1 MRYYHSWILDYDM
14 IRLYLIGIVFMKIY
28 LGTPRG
34 FCAGVVRAIEIVE
47 KAIHRFGAPIYIKH
61 EIVHNKY
68 VVEALGNKGA
78 VTVENVEDIPEG
90 STVIFSAHGSPPSD
104 FDMAVQRNLKVI
116 DATCPLV
123 TKVHNEAKRYRSQGR
138 RVVYVGHAGHQE
150 TKGTMGQMPMHL
162 IDDENGSEIPNWD
175 IETPIAVLT
184 QTTLSKDDTEKS
196 VKKIRDKF
204 GDVLIRNDICYATTN
219 RQEAVKR
226 MCKLVDLI
234 LVIGSENS
242 SNCKR
247 LTEVARA
254 RNVTSYRI
262 SSPKDI
268 LDEWITGI
276 DKIGITSGAS
286 TPEDLVNGVISKLKP
301 DEIEIMQGP
310 KEDFVFVMPPELR

>member
-1 MRYYHSWILDYDM
+1 
-14 IRLYLIGIVFMKIY
+14 MKVY

-47 KAIHRFGAPIYIKH
+47 NAIEKFGAPIYIKH

-68 VVEALGNKGA
+68 VVQALGRKGA
-78 VTVENVEDIPEG
+78 ITVEDVDEIPNG
-90 STVIFSAHGSPPSD
+90 SSVIFSAHGSPPSD
-104 FDMAVQRNLKVI
+104 FDIAKQRNLRVI

-123 TKVHNEAKRYRSQGR
+123 TKVHNEAKKYRSEGR
-138 RVVYVGHAGHQE
+138 KVVYVGHAGHQE

-162 IDDENGSEIPNWD
+162 LDDENSSEIPDWD
-175 IETPIAVLT
+175 KSSPIAVLT
-184 QTTLSKDDTEKS
+184 QTTLSKDDTDKS
-196 VKKIRDKF
+196 VKIIKNKF
-204 GDVLIRNDICYATTN
+204 DNVVIRNDICYATTN
-219 RQEAVKR
+219 RQDAVKR

-254 RNVTSYRI
+254 RNIESYRI
-262 SSPKDI
+262 GSAEEI
-268 LDEWITGI
+268 LDEWIVGV

-286 TPEDLVNGVISKLKP
+286 TPEDLVNEVVDKLKP
-301 DEIEIMQGP
+301 DDIEIMKGP

>member
-1 MRYYHSWILDYDM
+1 
-14 IRLYLIGIVFMKIY
+14 MKVY

-47 KAIHRFGAPIYIKH
+47 NAIEKFGAPIYIKH

-68 VVEALGNKGA
+68 VVQALGRKGA
-78 VTVENVEDIPEG
+78 ITVEDVDDIPNG
-90 STVIFSAHGSPPSD
+90 SSVIFSAHGSPPSD
-104 FDMAVQRNLKVI
+104 FDIAKQRDLRVI

-123 TKVHNEAKRYRSQGR
+123 TKVHNEAKKYKSEGR

-162 IDDENGSEIPNWD
+162 LDDENSSEIPDWD
-175 IETPIAVLT
+175 KSSPIAVLT
-184 QTTLSKDDTEKS
+184 QTTLSKDDTDKS
-196 VKKIRDKF
+196 VKIIKNKF
-204 GDVLIRNDICYATTN
+204 DDVVIRNDICYATTN
-219 RQEAVKR
+219 RQDAVKR

-254 RNVTSYRI
+254 RNIESYRI
-262 SSPKDI
+262 GSAEEI
-268 LDEWITGI
+268 LDEWIVGV

-286 TPEDLVNGVISKLKP
+286 TPEDLVNEVVAKLKP
-301 DEIEIMQGP
+301 DDIEIMKGP

>member
-1 MRYYHSWILDYDM
+1 
-14 IRLYLIGIVFMKIY
+14 MKVY

-47 KAIHRFGAPIYIKH
+47 NAIEKFGAPIYIKH

-68 VVEALGNKGA
+68 VVQALGRKGA
-78 VTVENVEDIPEG
+78 ITVEDVVQIPNG
-90 STVIFSAHGSPPSD
+90 SSVIFSAHGSPPSD
-104 FDMAVQRNLKVI
+104 FDIAKQRNLRVI

-123 TKVHNEAKRYRSQGR
+123 TKVHNEAKKYRSEGR
-138 RVVYVGHAGHQE
+138 KVVYVGHAGHQE

-162 IDDENGSEIPNWD
+162 LDDENSSEIPDWD
-175 IETPIAVLT
+175 KSSPIAVLT
-184 QTTLSKDDTEKS
+184 QTTLSKDDTDKS
-196 VKKIRDKF
+196 VKIIKNKF
-204 GDVLIRNDICYATTN
+204 DNVVIRNDICYATTN
-219 RQEAVKR
+219 RQDAVKR

-254 RNVTSYRI
+254 RNIESYRI
-262 SSPKDI
+262 GSAEEI
-268 LDEWITGI
+268 LDEWIVGV

-286 TPEDLVNGVISKLKP
+286 TPEDLVNEVVAKLKP
-301 DEIEIMQGP
+301 DDIEIMKGP

>member
-1 MRYYHSWILDYDM
+1 
-14 IRLYLIGIVFMKIY
+14 MKVY

-47 KAIHRFGAPIYIKH
+47 NAIEKFGAPIYIKH

-68 VVEALGNKGA
+68 VVQALGRKGA
-78 VTVENVEDIPEG
+78 ITVEDVDEIPNG
-90 STVIFSAHGSPPSD
+90 SSVIFSAHGSPPSD
-104 FDMAVQRNLKVI
+104 FDIAKQRDLRVI

-123 TKVHNEAKRYRSQGR
+123 TKVHNEAKKYKSDGR

-162 IDDENGSEIPNWD
+162 LDDENSSEIPDWD
-175 IETPIAVLT
+175 KSSPVAVLT
-184 QTTLSKDDTEKS
+184 QTTLSKDDTDKS
-196 VKKIRDKF
+196 VKMIKNKF
-204 GDVLIRNDICYATTN
+204 DDVVIRNDICYATTN
-219 RQEAVKR
+219 RQDAVKR

-254 RNVTSYRI
+254 RNIESYRI
-262 SSPKDI
+262 GSAEEI
-268 LDEWITGI
+268 LDEWIVGV

-286 TPEDLVNGVISKLKP
+286 TPEDLVNEVVAKLKP
-301 DEIEIMQGP
+301 DDIEIMKGP

>member
-1 MRYYHSWILDYDM
+1 
-14 IRLYLIGIVFMKIY
+14 MKVY

-47 KAIHRFGAPIYIKH
+47 NAIEKFGAPIYIKH

-68 VVEALGNKGA
+68 VVQALGRKGA
-78 VTVENVEDIPEG
+78 ITVEDVDEIPNG
-90 STVIFSAHGSPPSD
+90 SSVIFSAHGSPPSD
-104 FDMAVQRNLKVI
+104 FDIAKQRNLKVI

-123 TKVHNEAKRYRSQGR
+123 TKVHNEAKKYRSEGR
-138 RVVYVGHAGHQE
+138 KVVYVGHAGHQE

-162 IDDENGSEIPNWD
+162 LDDENSSEIPDWD
-175 IETPIAVLT
+175 KSSPIAVLT
-184 QTTLSKDDTEKS
+184 QTTLSKDDTDKS
-196 VKKIRDKF
+196 VKIIKNKF
-204 GDVLIRNDICYATTN
+204 DDVVIRNDICYATTN
-219 RQEAVKR
+219 RQDAVKR

-254 RNVTSYRI
+254 RNIESYRI
-262 SSPKDI
+262 GSAEEI
-268 LDEWITGI
+268 LDEWIVGV

-286 TPEDLVNGVISKLKP
+286 TPEDLVNEVVAKLKP
-301 DEIEIMQGP
+301 DDIEIMKGP

>member
-1 MRYYHSWILDYDM
+1 
-14 IRLYLIGIVFMKIY
+14 MKVY

-47 KAIHRFGAPIYIKH
+47 NAIEKFGAPIYIKH

-68 VVEALGNKGA
+68 VVQALGRKGA
-78 VTVENVEDIPEG
+78 ITVEDVDEIPNG
-90 STVIFSAHGSPPSD
+90 SSVIFSAHGSPPSD
-104 FDMAVQRNLKVI
+104 FDIAKQRDLRVI

-123 TKVHNEAKRYRSQGR
+123 TKVHNEAKKYRSEGR
-138 RVVYVGHAGHQE
+138 KVVYVGHAGHQE

-162 IDDENGSEIPNWD
+162 LDDENSSEIPDWD
-175 IETPIAVLT
+175 KSSPIAVLT
-184 QTTLSKDDTEKS
+184 QTTLSKDDTDKS
-196 VKKIRDKF
+196 VGIIKNKF
-204 GDVLIRNDICYATTN
+204 DNVVIRNDICYATTN
-219 RQEAVKR
+219 RQDAVKR

-254 RNVTSYRI
+254 RNIESYRI
-262 SSPKDI
+262 GSAEEI
-268 LDEWITGI
+268 LDEWIVGV

-286 TPEDLVNGVISKLKP
+286 TPEDLVNEVVAKLKP
-301 DEIEIMQGP
+301 DDIEIMKGP

>member
-1 MRYYHSWILDYDM
+1 
-14 IRLYLIGIVFMKIY
+14 MKIY

-47 KAIHRFGAPIYIKH
+47 KAIEQFGAPIYIKH

-78 VTVENVEDIPEG
+78 VTVESVDDIPEG
-90 STVIFSAHGSPPSD
+90 STVIFSAHGSPPTD
-104 FDMAVQRNLKVI
+104 FDIAGQRNLKVI

-123 TKVHNEAKRYRSQGR
+123 TKVHNEAKKYRSQGR
-138 RVVYVGHAGHQE
+138 KVIYVGHAGHQE
-150 TKGTMGQMPMHL
+150 TKGSTGQMPMHL
-162 IDDENGSEIPNWD
+162 LDDENESSEIPNWD
-175 IETPIAVLT
+175 VATPVAVLT

-204 GDVLIRNDICYATTN
+204 GDVVIRNDICYATTN
-219 RQEAVKR
+219 RQEAVKE
-226 MCKLVDLI
+226 MCELVDLI

-254 RNVTSYRI
+254 RNVISYRI
-262 SSPKDI
+262 GSPEEI
-268 LDEWITGI
+268 LDDWIMGI
-276 DKIGITSGAS
+276 DKIGVTSGAS
-286 TPEDLVNGVISKLKP
+286 TPENLVNGVIAKLKP

-310 KEDFVFVMPPELR
+310 KEDFAFVLPPEMR

>member
-1 MRYYHSWILDYDM
+1 
-14 IRLYLIGIVFMKIY
+14 MKVY

-47 KAIHRFGAPIYIKH
+47 NAIEKFGAPIYIKH

-68 VVEALGNKGA
+68 VVQALGRKGA
-78 VTVENVEDIPEG
+78 ITVEDVDEIPNG
-90 STVIFSAHGSPPSD
+90 SSVIFSAHGSPPSD
-104 FDMAVQRNLKVI
+104 FDIAKQRDLRVI

-123 TKVHNEAKRYRSQGR
+123 TKVHNEAKKYSSEGR

-162 IDDENGSEIPNWD
+162 LDDENSSEIPDWD
-175 IETPIAVLT
+175 KSSPIAVLT
-184 QTTLSKDDTEKS
+184 QTTLSKDDTDKS
-196 VKKIRDKF
+196 VKIIKNKF
-204 GDVLIRNDICYATTN
+204 DNVVIRNDICYATTN
-219 RQEAVKR
+219 RQDAVKR

-254 RNVTSYRI
+254 RNIESYRI
-262 SSPKDI
+262 GSAEEI
-268 LDEWITGI
+268 LDEWIVGV

-286 TPEDLVNGVISKLKP
+286 TPEDLVNEVVAKLKP
-301 DEIEIMQGP
+301 DDIEIMKGP

>member
-1 MRYYHSWILDYDM
+1 
-14 IRLYLIGIVFMKIY
+14 MKVY

-47 KAIHRFGAPIYIKH
+47 NAIEKFGAPIYIKH

-68 VVEALGNKGA
+68 VVQALGRKGA
-78 VTVENVEDIPEG
+78 ITVEDVDEIPNG
-90 STVIFSAHGSPPSD
+90 SSVIFSAHGSPPSD
-104 FDMAVQRNLKVI
+104 FDIAKQRNLKVI

-123 TKVHNEAKRYRSQGR
+123 TKVHNEAKKYRSEGR

-162 IDDENGSEIPNWD
+162 LDDENLSEIPDWD
-175 IETPIAVLT
+175 KSSPVAVLT
-184 QTTLSKDDTEKS
+184 QTTLSKDDTDKS
-196 VKKIRDKF
+196 VKMIGNKF
-204 GDVLIRNDICYATTN
+204 DDVVIRNDICYATTN
-219 RQEAVKR
+219 RQDAVKR

-254 RNVTSYRI
+254 RNIESYMI
-262 SSPKDI
+262 GSAEEI
-268 LDEWITGI
+268 LDEWIVGV

-286 TPEDLVNGVISKLKP
+286 TPEDLVNEVVAKLKP
-301 DEIEIMQGP
+301 DDIEIMKGP

>member
-1 MRYYHSWILDYDM
+1 
-14 IRLYLIGIVFMKIY
+14 MKVY

-47 KAIHRFGAPIYIKH
+47 NAIEKFGAPIYIKH

-68 VVEALGNKGA
+68 VVQALGRKGA
-78 VTVENVEDIPEG
+78 ITVEDVDEIPNG
-90 STVIFSAHGSPPSD
+90 SSVIFSAHGSPPSD
-104 FDMAVQRNLKVI
+104 FDIAKQRNLRVI

-123 TKVHNEAKRYRSQGR
+123 TKVHNEAKKYRSEGR
-138 RVVYVGHAGHQE
+138 KVGYVGHAGHQE

-162 IDDENGSEIPNWD
+162 LDDENSSEIPDWD
-175 IETPIAVLT
+175 KSSPIAVLT
-184 QTTLSKDDTEKS
+184 QTTLSKDDTDKS
-196 VKKIRDKF
+196 VKIIKNKF
-204 GDVLIRNDICYATTN
+204 DDVVIRNDICYATTN
-219 RQEAVKR
+219 RQDAVKR

-254 RNVTSYRI
+254 RNIESYRI
-262 SSPKDI
+262 GSAEEI
-268 LDEWITGI
+268 LDEWIVGV

-286 TPEDLVNGVISKLKP
+286 TPEDLVNEVVAKLKP
-301 DEIEIMQGP
+301 DDIEIMKGP

>member
-1 MRYYHSWILDYDM
+1 
-14 IRLYLIGIVFMKIY
+14 MKVY

-47 KAIHRFGAPIYIKH
+47 NAIEKFGAPIYIKH

-68 VVEALGNKGA
+68 VVQALGRKGA
-78 VTVENVEDIPEG
+78 ITVEDVDDIPNG
-90 STVIFSAHGSPPSD
+90 SSVIFSAHGSPPSD
-104 FDMAVQRNLKVI
+104 FDIAKQRDLRVI

-123 TKVHNEAKRYRSQGR
+123 TKVHNEAKKYRSEGR
-138 RVVYVGHAGHQE
+138 KVVYVGHAGHQE

-162 IDDENGSEIPNWD
+162 LDDENSSEIPDWD
-175 IETPIAVLT
+175 KSSPIAVLT
-184 QTTLSKDDTEKS
+184 QTTLSKDDTDKS
-196 VKKIRDKF
+196 VKIIKNKF
-204 GDVLIRNDICYATTN
+204 DDVVIRNDICYATTN
-219 RQEAVKR
+219 RQDAVKR

-254 RNVTSYRI
+254 RNIESYRI
-262 SSPKDI
+262 GSAEEI
-268 LDEWITGI
+268 LDEWIVGV

-286 TPEDLVNGVISKLKP
+286 TPEDLVNEVVDKLKP
-301 DEIEIMQGP
+301 DDIEIMKGP

>member
-1 MRYYHSWILDYDM
+1 
-14 IRLYLIGIVFMKIY
+14 MKVY

-47 KAIHRFGAPIYIKH
+47 NAIEKFGAPIYIKH

-68 VVEALGNKGA
+68 VVQALGRKGA
-78 VTVENVEDIPEG
+78 ITVEDVDEIPNG
-90 STVIFSAHGSPPSD
+90 SSVIFSAHGSPPSD
-104 FDMAVQRNLKVI
+104 FDIAKQRDLRVI

-123 TKVHNEAKRYRSQGR
+123 TKVHNEAKKYKSEGR

-162 IDDENGSEIPNWD
+162 LDDENSSEIPDWD
-175 IETPIAVLT
+175 KSSPIAVLT
-184 QTTLSKDDTEKS
+184 QTTLSKDDTDKS
-196 VKKIRDKF
+196 VKIIKNKF
-204 GDVLIRNDICYATTN
+204 DNVVIRNDICYATTN
-219 RQEAVKR
+219 RQDAVKR

-254 RNVTSYRI
+254 RNIESYRI
-262 SSPKDI
+262 GSAEEI
-268 LDEWITGI
+268 LDEWIVGV

-286 TPEDLVNGVISKLKP
+286 TPEDLVNEVVDKLKP
-301 DEIEIMQGP
+301 DDIEIMKGP

>member
-1 MRYYHSWILDYDM
+1 
-14 IRLYLIGIVFMKIY
+14 MKIY

-47 KAIHRFGAPIYIKH
+47 KAIEQFGAPIYIKH

-78 VTVENVEDIPEG
+78 VTVENVDDIPEG
-90 STVIFSAHGSPPSD
+90 STVIFSAHGSPPTD
-104 FDMAVQRNLKVI
+104 FDIAGQRNLKVI

-123 TKVHNEAKRYRSQGR
+123 TKVHNEAKKYRSQGR
-138 RVVYVGHAGHQE
+138 KVIYVGHAGHQE
-150 TKGTMGQMPMHL
+150 TKGSTGQMPMHL
-162 IDDENGSEIPNWD
+162 LDDENESSEIPNWD
-175 IETPIAVLT
+175 VATPVAVLT

-204 GDVLIRNDICYATTN
+204 GDVVIRNDICYATTN
-219 RQEAVKR
+219 RQEAVKE
-226 MCKLVDLI
+226 MCELVDLI

-254 RNVTSYRI
+254 RNVISYRI
-262 SSPKDI
+262 GSPEEI
-268 LDEWITGI
+268 LDDWIMGI
-276 DKIGITSGAS
+276 DKIGVTSGAS
-286 TPEDLVNGVISKLKP
+286 TPENLVNGVIAKLKP

-310 KEDFVFVMPPELR
+310 KEDFAFVLPPEMR

>member
-1 MRYYHSWILDYDM
+1 
-14 IRLYLIGIVFMKIY
+14 MKVY

-47 KAIHRFGAPIYIKH
+47 NAIEKFGAPIYIKH

-68 VVEALGNKGA
+68 VVQALGRKGA
-78 VTVENVEDIPEG
+78 ITVEDVDEIPNG
-90 STVIFSAHGSPPSD
+90 SSVIFSAHGSPPSD
-104 FDMAVQRNLKVI
+104 FDIAKQRNLKVI

-123 TKVHNEAKRYRSQGR
+123 TKVHNEAKKYRSEGR
-138 RVVYVGHAGHQE
+138 KVVYVGHAGHQE

-162 IDDENGSEIPNWD
+162 LDDENSSEIPDWD
-175 IETPIAVLT
+175 KSSPIAVLT
-184 QTTLSKDDTEKS
+184 QTTLSKDDTDKS
-196 VKKIRDKF
+196 VKIIKNKF
-204 GDVLIRNDICYATTN
+204 DDVVIRNDICYATTN
-219 RQEAVKR
+219 RQDAVKR

-254 RNVTSYRI
+254 RNIESYRI
-262 SSPKDI
+262 GSAEEI
-268 LDEWITGI
+268 LDEWIVGV

-286 TPEDLVNGVISKLKP
+286 TPEDLVNEVVAKLKP
-301 DEIEIMQGP
+301 DDIEIMKGP
-310 KEDFVFVMPPELR
+310 KEDFVFVMPPELK

>member
-1 MRYYHSWILDYDM
+1 
-14 IRLYLIGIVFMKIY
+14 MKVY

-47 KAIHRFGAPIYIKH
+47 NAIEKFGAPIYIKH

-68 VVEALGNKGA
+68 VVQALGRKGA
-78 VTVENVEDIPEG
+78 ITVEDVDEIPNG
-90 STVIFSAHGSPPSD
+90 SSVIFSAHGSPPSD
-104 FDMAVQRNLKVI
+104 FDIAKQRNLRVI

-123 TKVHNEAKRYRSQGR
+123 TKVHNEAKKYRSEGR

-162 IDDENGSEIPNWD
+162 LDDENLSEIPDWD
-175 IETPIAVLT
+175 KSSPVAVLT
-184 QTTLSKDDTEKS
+184 QTTLSKDDTDKS
-196 VKKIRDKF
+196 VKIIKNKF
-204 GDVLIRNDICYATTN
+204 DDVLIRNDICYATTN
-219 RQEAVKR
+219 RQDAVKR

-254 RNVTSYRI
+254 RNIESYMI
-262 SSPKDI
+262 GSAEEI
-268 LDEWITGI
+268 LDEWIVGV

-286 TPEDLVNGVISKLKP
+286 TPEDLVNEVVDKLKP
-301 DEIEIMQGP
+301 DDIEIMKGP

>member
-1 MRYYHSWILDYDM
+1 
-14 IRLYLIGIVFMKIY
+14 MKVY

-47 KAIHRFGAPIYIKH
+47 NAIEKFGAPIYIKH

-68 VVEALGNKGA
+68 VVQALGRKGA
-78 VTVENVEDIPEG
+78 ITVEDVDDIPNG
-90 STVIFSAHGSPPSD
+90 SSVIFSAHGSPPSD
-104 FDMAVQRNLKVI
+104 FDIAKQRNLRVI

-123 TKVHNEAKRYRSQGR
+123 TKVHNEAKKYRSEGR
-138 RVVYVGHAGHQE
+138 KVVYVGHAGHQE

-162 IDDENGSEIPNWD
+162 LDDENSSEIPDWD
-175 IETPIAVLT
+175 KSSPIAVLT
-184 QTTLSKDDTEKS
+184 QTTLSKDDTDKS
-196 VKKIRDKF
+196 VKIIKNKF
-204 GDVLIRNDICYATTN
+204 DDVVIRNDICYATTN
-219 RQEAVKR
+219 RQDAVKR

-254 RNVTSYRI
+254 RNIESYRI
-262 SSPKDI
+262 GSAEEI
-268 LDEWITGI
+268 LDEWIVGV

-286 TPEDLVNGVISKLKP
+286 TPEDLVNEVVDKLKP
-301 DEIEIMQGP
+301 DDIEIMKGP

>member
-1 MRYYHSWILDYDM
+1 
-14 IRLYLIGIVFMKIY
+14 MKVY

-47 KAIHRFGAPIYIKH
+47 NAIEKFGAPIYIKH

-68 VVEALGNKGA
+68 VVQALGRKGA
-78 VTVENVEDIPEG
+78 ITVEDVDEIPNG
-90 STVIFSAHGSPPSD
+90 SSVIFSAHGSPPSD
-104 FDMAVQRNLKVI
+104 FDIAKQRNLRVI

-123 TKVHNEAKRYRSQGR
+123 TKVHNEAKKYRSEGR

-162 IDDENGSEIPNWD
+162 LDDENSSEIPDWD
-175 IETPIAVLT
+175 KSSPIAVLT
-184 QTTLSKDDTEKS
+184 QTTLSKDDTDKS
-196 VKKIRDKF
+196 VKMIRNKF
-204 GDVLIRNDICYATTN
+204 DDVVIRNDICYATTN
-219 RQEAVKR
+219 RQDAVKR

-254 RNVTSYRI
+254 RNIESYRI
-262 SSPKDI
+262 GSAEEI
-268 LDEWITGI
+268 LDEWIVGV

-286 TPEDLVNGVISKLKP
+286 TPEDLVNEVVAKLKP
-301 DEIEIMQGP
+301 DDIEIMKGP

>member
-1 MRYYHSWILDYDM
+1 
-14 IRLYLIGIVFMKIY
+14 MKVY

-47 KAIHRFGAPIYIKH
+47 NAIEKFGAPIYIKH

-68 VVEALGNKGA
+68 VVQALGRKGA
-78 VTVENVEDIPEG
+78 ITVEDVDEIPNG
-90 STVIFSAHGSPPSD
+90 SSVIFSAHGSPPSD
-104 FDMAVQRNLKVI
+104 FDIAKQRNLRVI

-123 TKVHNEAKRYRSQGR
+123 TKVHNEAKKYRSEGR
-138 RVVYVGHAGHQE
+138 KVVYVGHAGHQE

-162 IDDENGSEIPNWD
+162 LDDENLSEIPDWD
-175 IETPIAVLT
+175 KASPVAVLT
-184 QTTLSKDDTEKS
+184 QTTLSKDDTDKS
-196 VKKIRDKF
+196 VGIIKNKF
-204 GDVLIRNDICYATTN
+204 DNVVIRNDICYATTN
-219 RQEAVKR
+219 RQDAVKR

-254 RNVTSYRI
+254 RNIESYRI
-262 SSPKDI
+262 GSAEEI
-268 LDEWITGI
+268 LDEWIVGV

-286 TPEDLVNGVISKLKP
+286 TPEDLVNEVVAKLKP
-301 DEIEIMQGP
+301 DDIEIMKGP

>member
-1 MRYYHSWILDYDM
+1 
-14 IRLYLIGIVFMKIY
+14 MKVY

-47 KAIHRFGAPIYIKH
+47 NAIEKFGAPIYIKH

-68 VVEALGNKGA
+68 VVQALGRKGA
-78 VTVENVEDIPEG
+78 ITVEDVDEIPNG
-90 STVIFSAHGSPPSD
+90 SSVIFSAHGSPPSD
-104 FDMAVQRNLKVI
+104 FDIAKQRNLKVI

-123 TKVHNEAKRYRSQGR
+123 TKVHNEAKKYRSEGR

-162 IDDENGSEIPNWD
+162 LDDENSSEIPDWD
-175 IETPIAVLT
+175 KSSPIAVLT
-184 QTTLSKDDTEKS
+184 QTTLSKDDTDKS
-196 VKKIRDKF
+196 VKIIKNKF
-204 GDVLIRNDICYATTN
+204 DDVVIRNDICYATTN
-219 RQEAVKR
+219 RQDAVKR

-234 LVIGSENS
+234 LVIGSGNS

-254 RNVTSYRI
+254 RNIESYRI
-262 SSPKDI
+262 GSAEEI
-268 LDEWITGI
+268 LDEWIVGV

-286 TPEDLVNGVISKLKP
+286 TPEDLVNEVVAKLKP
-301 DEIEIMQGP
+301 DDIEIMKGP

>member
-1 MRYYHSWILDYDM
+1 
-14 IRLYLIGIVFMKIY
+14 MKVY

-47 KAIHRFGAPIYIKH
+47 NAIEKFGAPIYIKH

-68 VVEALGNKGA
+68 VVQALGRKGA
-78 VTVENVEDIPEG
+78 ITVEDVDEIPNG
-90 STVIFSAHGSPPSD
+90 SSVIFSAHGSPPSD
-104 FDMAVQRNLKVI
+104 FDIAKQRNLRVI

-123 TKVHNEAKRYRSQGR
+123 TKVHNEAKKYRSEGR
-138 RVVYVGHAGHQE
+138 KVVYVGHAGHQE

-162 IDDENGSEIPNWD
+162 LDDESESEIPGWNKSS
-175 IETPIAVLT
+175 PVAVLT
-184 QTTLSKDDTEKS
+184 QTTLSKDDTDKS
-196 VKKIRDKF
+196 VKMIKNKF
-204 GDVLIRNDICYATTN
+204 DDVVIRNDICYATTN
-219 RQEAVKR
+219 RQDAVKR

-254 RNVTSYRI
+254 RNVESYRI
-262 SSPKDI
+262 GSAEEI
-268 LDEWITGI
+268 LDEWIVGI

-286 TPEDLVNGVISKLKP
+286 TPEDLVNEVVDKLKP
-301 DEIEIMQGP
+301 DDIEIMKGP

>member
-1 MRYYHSWILDYDM
+1 
-14 IRLYLIGIVFMKIY
+14 MKVY

-47 KAIHRFGAPIYIKH
+47 NAIEKFGAPIYIKH

-68 VVEALGNKGA
+68 VVQALGRKGA
-78 VTVENVEDIPEG
+78 ITVEDVDEIPNG
-90 STVIFSAHGSPPSD
+90 SSVIFSAHGSPPSD
-104 FDMAVQRNLKVI
+104 FDIAKQRDLRVI

-123 TKVHNEAKRYRSQGR
+123 TKVHNEAKKYKSEGR

-162 IDDENGSEIPNWD
+162 LDDENSSEIPDWD
-175 IETPIAVLT
+175 KSSPIAVLT
-184 QTTLSKDDTEKS
+184 QTTLSKDDTDKS
-196 VKKIRDKF
+196 VKIIKNKF
-204 GDVLIRNDICYATTN
+204 DDVVIRNDICYATTN
-219 RQEAVKR
+219 RQDAVKR

-254 RNVTSYRI
+254 RNIESYRI
-262 SSPKDI
+262 GSAEEI
-268 LDEWITGI
+268 LDEWIVGV

-286 TPEDLVNGVISKLKP
+286 TPEDLVNEVVAKLKP
-301 DEIEIMQGP
+301 DDIEIMKGP

>member
-1 MRYYHSWILDYDM
+1 
-14 IRLYLIGIVFMKIY
+14 MKVY

-47 KAIHRFGAPIYIKH
+47 NAIEKFGAPIYIKH

-68 VVEALGNKGA
+68 VVQALGRKGA
-78 VTVENVEDIPEG
+78 ITVEDVDDIPNG
-90 STVIFSAHGSPPSD
+90 SSVIFSAHGSPPSD
-104 FDMAVQRNLKVI
+104 FDIAKQRNLRVI

-123 TKVHNEAKRYRSQGR
+123 TKVHNEAKKYRSEGR

-162 IDDENGSEIPNWD
+162 LDDENSSEIPDWD
-175 IETPIAVLT
+175 KSSPVAVLT
-184 QTTLSKDDTEKS
+184 QTTLSKDDTDKS
-196 VKKIRDKF
+196 VKIIKNKF
-204 GDVLIRNDICYATTN
+204 DDVVIRNDICYATTN
-219 RQEAVKR
+219 RQDAVKR

-234 LVIGSENS
+234 LVIGSGNS

-254 RNVTSYRI
+254 RNIESYRI
-262 SSPKDI
+262 GSAEEI
-268 LDEWITGI
+268 LDEWIVGV

-286 TPEDLVNGVISKLKP
+286 TPEDLVNEVVAKLKP
-301 DEIEIMQGP
+301 DDIEIMKGP

>member
-1 MRYYHSWILDYDM
+1 
-14 IRLYLIGIVFMKIY
+14 MKVY

-47 KAIHRFGAPIYIKH
+47 NAIEKFGAPIYIKH

-68 VVEALGNKGA
+68 VVQALGRKGA
-78 VTVENVEDIPEG
+78 ITVEDVDDIPNG
-90 STVIFSAHGSPPSD
+90 SSVIFSAHGSPPSD
-104 FDMAVQRNLKVI
+104 FDIAKQRNLRVI

-123 TKVHNEAKRYRSQGR
+123 TKVHNEAKKYRSEGR
-138 RVVYVGHAGHQE
+138 KVVYVGHAGHQE

-162 IDDENGSEIPNWD
+162 LDDQNSSEIPDWD
-175 IETPIAVLT
+175 KSSPIAVLT
-184 QTTLSKDDTEKS
+184 QTTLSKDDTDKS
-196 VKKIRDKF
+196 VKIIKNKF
-204 GDVLIRNDICYATTN
+204 DDVVIRNDICYATTN
-219 RQEAVKR
+219 RQDAVKR

-242 SNCKR
+242 SNCER

-254 RNVTSYRI
+254 RNIESYRI
-262 SSPKDI
+262 GSAEEI
-268 LDEWITGI
+268 LDEWIVGV

-286 TPEDLVNGVISKLKP
+286 TPEDLVNEVVAKLKP
-301 DEIEIMQGP
+301 DDIEIMKGP

>member
-1 MRYYHSWILDYDM
+1 
-14 IRLYLIGIVFMKIY
+14 MKVY

-47 KAIHRFGAPIYIKH
+47 NAIEKFGDAIYIKH

-68 VVEALGNKGA
+68 VVQALGRKGA
-78 VTVENVEDIPEG
+78 ITVEDVDDIPNG
-90 STVIFSAHGSPPSD
+90 SSVIFSAHGYPPSD
-104 FDMAVQRNLKVI
+104 FDIAKQRNLRVI

-123 TKVHNEAKRYRSQGR
+123 TKVHNEAKKYRSEGR
-138 RVVYVGHAGHQE
+138 KVVYVGHAGHQE

-162 IDDENGSEIPNWD
+162 LDDENSSEIPDWD
-175 IETPIAVLT
+175 KSSPIAVLT
-184 QTTLSKDDTEKS
+184 QTTLSKDDTDKS
-196 VKKIRDKF
+196 VKIIKNKF
-204 GDVLIRNDICYATTN
+204 DDVVIRNDICYATTN
-219 RQEAVKR
+219 RQDAVKR

-254 RNVTSYRI
+254 RNIESYMI
-262 SSPKDI
+262 GSAEEI
-268 LDEWITGI
+268 LDEWIVGV

-286 TPEDLVNGVISKLKP
+286 TPEDLVNEVVAKLKP
-301 DEIEIMQGP
+301 DDIEIMKGP

>member
-1 MRYYHSWILDYDM
+1 
-14 IRLYLIGIVFMKIY
+14 MKVY

-47 KAIHRFGAPIYIKH
+47 NAIEKFGAPIYIKH

-68 VVEALGNKGA
+68 VVQALGRKGA
-78 VTVENVEDIPEG
+78 ITVEDVDEIPNG
-90 STVIFSAHGSPPSD
+90 SSVIFSAHGSPPSD
-104 FDMAVQRNLKVI
+104 FDIAKQRNLKVI

-123 TKVHNEAKRYRSQGR
+123 TKVHNEAKKYKSEGR

-162 IDDENGSEIPNWD
+162 LDDENLSEIPDWD
-175 IETPIAVLT
+175 KSSPVAVLT
-184 QTTLSKDDTEKS
+184 QTTLSKDDTDKS
-196 VKKIRDKF
+196 VKMIRNKF
-204 GDVLIRNDICYATTN
+204 DDVVIRNDICYATTN
-219 RQEAVKR
+219 RQDAVKR

-254 RNVTSYRI
+254 RNIESYMI
-262 SSPKDI
+262 GSAEEI
-268 LDEWITGI
+268 LDEWIVGV

-286 TPEDLVNGVISKLKP
+286 TPEDLVNEVVAKLKP
-301 DEIEIMQGP
+301 DDIEIMKGP

>member
-1 MRYYHSWILDYDM
+1 
-14 IRLYLIGIVFMKIY
+14 MKVY

-47 KAIHRFGAPIYIKH
+47 NAIEKFGAPIYIKH

-68 VVEALGNKGA
+68 VVQALGRKGA
-78 VTVENVEDIPEG
+78 ITVEDVEEIPNG
-90 STVIFSAHGSPPSD
+90 SSVIFSAHGSPPSD
-104 FDMAVQRNLKVI
+104 FDIAKQRNLRVI

-123 TKVHNEAKRYRSQGR
+123 TKVHNEAKKYRSEGR

-162 IDDENGSEIPNWD
+162 LDYENESEIPDWD
-175 IETPIAVLT
+175 KSIPVSVLT
-184 QTTLSKDDTEKS
+184 QTTLSKDDTDKS
-196 VKKIRDKF
+196 VKMIKNKF
-204 GDVLIRNDICYATTN
+204 DDVVIRNDICYATTN
-219 RQEAVKR
+219 RQDAVKR

-254 RNVTSYRI
+254 RNIESYRI
-262 SSPKDI
+262 GSAEEI
-268 LDEWITGI
+268 LDEWIVGV

-286 TPEDLVNGVISKLKP
+286 TPEDLVNEVVAKLKP
-301 DEIEIMQGP
+301 DDIEIMKGP

>member
-1 MRYYHSWILDYDM
+1 
-14 IRLYLIGIVFMKIY
+14 MKVY

-47 KAIHRFGAPIYIKH
+47 NAIEKFGAPIYIKH

-68 VVEALGNKGA
+68 VVQALGRKGA
-78 VTVENVEDIPEG
+78 ITVEDVDEIPNG
-90 STVIFSAHGSPPSD
+90 SSVIFSAHGSPPSD
-104 FDMAVQRNLKVI
+104 FDIAKQRNLRVI

-123 TKVHNEAKRYRSQGR
+123 TKVHNEAKKYRSEGR
-138 RVVYVGHAGHQE
+138 KVVYVGHAGHQE

-162 IDDENGSEIPNWD
+162 LDDENSSEIPDWD
-175 IETPIAVLT
+175 KSSPIAVLT
-184 QTTLSKDDTEKS
+184 QTTLSKDDTDKS
-196 VKKIRDKF
+196 VKIIKNKF
-204 GDVLIRNDICYATTN
+204 DDVVIRNDICYATTN
-219 RQEAVKR
+219 RQDAVKR

-254 RNVTSYRI
+254 RNVESYRI
-262 SSPKDI
+262 GSAEEI
-268 LDEWITGI
+268 LDEWIVGV

-286 TPEDLVNGVISKLKP
+286 TPEDLVNEVVDKLKP
-301 DEIEIMQGP
+301 DDIEIMKGP

>member
-1 MRYYHSWILDYDM
+1 
-14 IRLYLIGIVFMKIY
+14 MKVY

-47 KAIHRFGAPIYIKH
+47 NAIEKFGAPIYIKH

-68 VVEALGNKGA
+68 VVQALGRKGA
-78 VTVENVEDIPEG
+78 ITVEDVDEIPNG
-90 STVIFSAHGSPPSD
+90 SSVIFSAHGSPPSD
-104 FDMAVQRNLKVI
+104 FDIAKQRNLRVI

-123 TKVHNEAKRYRSQGR
+123 TKVHNEAKKYKSEGR

-162 IDDENGSEIPNWD
+162 LDDENSSEIPDWD
-175 IETPIAVLT
+175 KSSPIAVLT
-184 QTTLSKDDTEKS
+184 QTTLSKDDTDKS
-196 VKKIRDKF
+196 VKIIKNKF
-204 GDVLIRNDICYATTN
+204 DNVVIRNDICYATTN
-219 RQEAVKR
+219 RQDAVKR

-254 RNVTSYRI
+254 RNIESYRI
-262 SSPKDI
+262 GSAEEI
-268 LDEWITGI
+268 LDEWIVGV

-286 TPEDLVNGVISKLKP
+286 TPEDLVNEVVAKLKP
-301 DEIEIMQGP
+301 DDIEIMKGP

>member
-1 MRYYHSWILDYDM
+1 
-14 IRLYLIGIVFMKIY
+14 MKVY

-47 KAIHRFGAPIYIKH
+47 NAIEKFGAPIYIKH

-68 VVEALGNKGA
+68 VVQALGRKGA
-78 VTVENVEDIPEG
+78 ITVEDVDEIPNG
-90 STVIFSAHGSPPSD
+90 SSVIFSAHGSPPSD
-104 FDMAVQRNLKVI
+104 FDIAKQRNLRVI

-123 TKVHNEAKRYRSQGR
+123 TKVHNEAKKYRSEGR

-162 IDDENGSEIPNWD
+162 LDDENLSEIPDWD
-175 IETPIAVLT
+175 KSSPVAVLT
-184 QTTLSKDDTEKS
+184 QTTLSKDDTDKS
-196 VKKIRDKF
+196 VKMIRNKF
-204 GDVLIRNDICYATTN
+204 DDVVIRNDICYATTN
-219 RQEAVKR
+219 RQDAVKR

-254 RNVTSYRI
+254 RNIESYMI
-262 SSPKDI
+262 GSAEEI
-268 LDEWITGI
+268 LDEWIVGV

-286 TPEDLVNGVISKLKP
+286 TPEDLVNEVVAKLKP
-301 DEIEIMQGP
+301 DDIEIMKGP

>member
-1 MRYYHSWILDYDM
+1 
-14 IRLYLIGIVFMKIY
+14 MKVY

-47 KAIHRFGAPIYIKH
+47 NAIEKFGAPIYIKH

-68 VVEALGNKGA
+68 VVQALGRKGA
-78 VTVENVEDIPEG
+78 ITVEDVDEIPNG
-90 STVIFSAHGSPPSD
+90 SSVIFSAHGSPPSD
-104 FDMAVQRNLKVI
+104 FDIAKQRNLKVI

-123 TKVHNEAKRYRSQGR
+123 TKVHNEAKKYRSEGR

-162 IDDENGSEIPNWD
+162 LDDENLSEIPDWD
-175 IETPIAVLT
+175 KSSPVAVLT
-184 QTTLSKDDTEKS
+184 QTTLSKDDTDKS
-196 VKKIRDKF
+196 VKMIRNKF
-204 GDVLIRNDICYATTN
+204 DDVVIRNDICYATTN
-219 RQEAVKR
+219 RQDAVKR

-254 RNVTSYRI
+254 RNVESYRI
-262 SSPKDI
+262 GSAEEI
-268 LDEWITGI
+268 LDEWIVGI

-286 TPEDLVNGVISKLKP
+286 TPEDLVNEVVDKLKP
-301 DEIEIMQGP
+301 DDIEIMKGP

>member
-1 MRYYHSWILDYDM
+1 
-14 IRLYLIGIVFMKIY
+14 MKVY

-47 KAIHRFGAPIYIKH
+47 NAIEKFGAPIYIKH

-68 VVEALGNKGA
+68 VVQALGRKGA
-78 VTVENVEDIPEG
+78 ITVEDVDEIPNG
-90 STVIFSAHGSPPSD
+90 SSVIFSAHGSPPSD
-104 FDMAVQRNLKVI
+104 FDIAKQRNLRVI

-123 TKVHNEAKRYRSQGR
+123 TKVHNEAKKYRSEGR

-162 IDDENGSEIPNWD
+162 LDDENSSEIPDWD
-175 IETPIAVLT
+175 KSSPIAVLT
-184 QTTLSKDDTEKS
+184 QTTLSKDDTDKS
-196 VKKIRDKF
+196 VKIIKNKF
-204 GDVLIRNDICYATTN
+204 DDVLIRNDICYATTN
-219 RQEAVKR
+219 RQDAVKR

-254 RNVTSYRI
+254 RNIESYRI
-262 SSPKDI
+262 GSAEEI
-268 LDEWITGI
+268 LDEWIVGV

-286 TPEDLVNGVISKLKP
+286 TPEDLVNEVVAKLKP
-301 DEIEIMQGP
+301 DDIEIMKGP

>member
-1 MRYYHSWILDYDM
+1 
-14 IRLYLIGIVFMKIY
+14 MKVY

-47 KAIHRFGAPIYIKH
+47 NAIEKFGAPIYIKH

-68 VVEALGNKGA
+68 VVQALGRKGA
-78 VTVENVEDIPEG
+78 ITVEDVDEIPNG
-90 STVIFSAHGSPPSD
+90 SSVIFSAHGSPPSD
-104 FDMAVQRNLKVI
+104 FDIAKQRNLRVI

-123 TKVHNEAKRYRSQGR
+123 TKVHNEAKKYRSEGR

-162 IDDENGSEIPNWD
+162 LDDENSSEIPDWD
-175 IETPIAVLT
+175 KSSPIAVLT
-184 QTTLSKDDTEKS
+184 QTTLSKDDTDKS
-196 VKKIRDKF
+196 VGIIKNKF
-204 GDVLIRNDICYATTN
+204 DNVVIRNDICYATTN
-219 RQEAVKR
+219 RQDAVKR

-254 RNVTSYRI
+254 RNVESYRI
-262 SSPKDI
+262 GSAEEI
-268 LDEWITGI
+268 LDEWIVGV

-286 TPEDLVNGVISKLKP
+286 TPEDLVNEVVAKLKP
-301 DEIEIMQGP
+301 DDIEIMKGP

>member
-1 MRYYHSWILDYDM
+1 
-14 IRLYLIGIVFMKIY
+14 MKVY

-47 KAIHRFGAPIYIKH
+47 NAIEKFGAPIYIKH

-68 VVEALGNKGA
+68 VVQALGRKGA
-78 VTVENVEDIPEG
+78 ITVEDVDEIPNG
-90 STVIFSAHGSPPSD
+90 SSVIFSAHGSPPSD
-104 FDMAVQRNLKVI
+104 FDIAKQRNLRVI

-123 TKVHNEAKRYRSQGR
+123 TKVHNEAKKYRSEGR

-162 IDDENGSEIPNWD
+162 LDDENLSEIPDWD
-175 IETPIAVLT
+175 KSSPVAVLT
-184 QTTLSKDDTEKS
+184 QTTLSKDDTDKS
-196 VKKIRDKF
+196 IKMIKNKF
-204 GDVLIRNDICYATTN
+204 DDVVIRNDICYATTN
-219 RQEAVKR
+219 RQDAVKR

-254 RNVTSYRI
+254 RNIESYRI
-262 SSPKDI
+262 GSAEEI
-268 LDEWITGI
+268 LDEWIVGI

-286 TPEDLVNGVISKLKP
+286 TPEDLVNEVVDKLKP
-301 DEIEIMQGP
+301 DDIEIMKGP

>member
-1 MRYYHSWILDYDM
+1 
-14 IRLYLIGIVFMKIY
+14 MKVY

-47 KAIHRFGAPIYIKH
+47 NAIEKFGAPIYIKH

-68 VVEALGNKGA
+68 VVQALGRKGA
-78 VTVENVEDIPEG
+78 ITVEDVDEIPNG
-90 STVIFSAHGSPPSD
+90 SSVIFSAHGSPPSD
-104 FDMAVQRNLKVI
+104 FDIAKQRNLKVI

-123 TKVHNEAKRYRSQGR
+123 TKVHNEAKKYRSEGR
-138 RVVYVGHAGHQE
+138 KVVYVGHAGHQE

-162 IDDENGSEIPNWD
+162 LDDENSSEIPDWD
-175 IETPIAVLT
+175 KSSPIAVLT
-184 QTTLSKDDTEKS
+184 QTTLSKDDTDKS
-196 VKKIRDKF
+196 VKMIRNKF
-204 GDVLIRNDICYATTN
+204 DDVVIRNDICYATTN
-219 RQEAVKR
+219 RQDAVKR

-254 RNVTSYRI
+254 RNIESYRI
-262 SSPKDI
+262 GSAEEI
-268 LDEWITGI
+268 LDEWIVGV

-286 TPEDLVNGVISKLKP
+286 TPEDLVNEVVAKLKP
-301 DEIEIMQGP
+301 DDIEIMKGP